1 MSAVVSP
8 NIVSTGNPTG
18 WAAWAT
24 PDNGLAR
31 EQLPQDLPEGSELE
45 NEPEEEAYLEEEN
58 YWEPRHIRVPR
69 SVVWAII
76 ALLSLAIVALAMW
89 GLAHSTWWY

>member
-1 MSAVVSP
+1 MSAVVNSDF
-8 NIVSTGNPTG
+8 VSIGNSID
-18 WAAWAT
+18 WAARAT
-24 PDNGLAR
+24 PDNSLAQ
-31 EQLPQDLPEGSELE
+31 EQLPQDTLAETDLESES
-45 NEPEEEAYLEEEN
+45 EEEAYLEEEN